1 MIEQDILDRLK
12 GYTDAF
18 YRKDFDA
25 VIEYL
30 YPEEV
35 QSLRSNLQWMAKA
48 MRPFG
53 ETESFKNMFRGI
65 DKLEDL
71 EQLTDRSFI
80 AMFFAGATREFS
92 KHNIQRI
99 VNSIEVL
106 EVDHADYIANVRY
119 RFINIY
125 AEDQTPEY
133 IESDVNLIYSD
144 DTWYMLFT
152 SNIEEAF
159 LRYRDQ
165 LEQYEHAKTKDQTS
179 LSKTPDEDI
188 ESFPVYGFRHA
199 SSERIIIQP
208 RFRQV
213 GDFSEGLAPVRVF
226 SKWGFIDRKGE
237 LVIKPQYDR
246 AYSFSQGLALV
257 QHRGAYGGRSRC
269 GFINKQG
276 QWVIHPQ
283 YEYANPFSDDLA
295 GVYNGEFWGFIDR
308 DGNLIIPFEYDSVGM
323 FKEGLARVERNDSA
337 FYIDT
342 EGQYIKEAD
351 DDDEWGFEDDDDD
364 DELF

>member
-1 MIEQDILDRLK
+1 MIEQDILNRLK

-35 QSLRSNLQWMAKA
+35 QSLRANLQWMAKA

-125 AEDQTPEY
+125 AEGDDPEY

-144 DTWYMLFT
+144 GEWYMLFT

-159 LRYRDQ
+159 MRYRDQ
-165 LEQYEHAKTKDQTS
+165 LEQYEHAKAKDEIS
-179 LSKTPDEDI
+179 LSKTPDDDI
-188 ESFPVYGFRHA
+188 ESFAVYGFRHVG
-199 SSERIIIQP
+199 SERIIIQP
-208 RFRQV
+208 RFKQV
-213 GDFSEGLAPVRVF
+213 GDFSEGLAPVRIF
-226 SKWGFIDRKGE
+226 SKWGYIDRRGE
-237 LVIKPQYDR
+237 LAIKPQYDR
-246 AYSFSQGLALV
+246 AYSFSEGLALV
-257 QHRGAYGGRSRC
+257 QQRSEYGGRPRC
-269 GFINKQG
+269 GYINKQG
-276 QWVIHPQ
+276 HWVIQPT
-283 YEYANPFSDDLA
+283 YEYANPFSEGLA
-295 GVYNGEFWGFIDR
+295 GVFDGEYWGFIDR
-308 DGNLIIPFEYDSVGM
+308 EGNVRIPFEYDSVGM
-323 FKEGLARVERNDSA
+323 FKQGLARVERNDSA
-337 FYIDT
+337 FFINL
-342 EGQYIKEAD
+342 EGLYVEEAD

-364 DELF
+364 DDDF